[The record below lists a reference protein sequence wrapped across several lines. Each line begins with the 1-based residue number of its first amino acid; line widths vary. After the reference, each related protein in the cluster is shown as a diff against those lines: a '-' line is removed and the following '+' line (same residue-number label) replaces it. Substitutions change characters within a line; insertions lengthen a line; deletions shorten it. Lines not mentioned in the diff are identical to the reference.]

1 MKVGKLLKVGDSM
14 GICVP
19 KAYLRQLCWLIGDYL
34 VLEIRG
40 DELVIRNSQQRKVT
54 LINERR
60 EYGDG
65 RME

>member
-1 MKVGKLLKVGDSM
+1 M

-19 KAYLRQLCWLIGDYL
+19 KAYLRQLCWLIGDFL

-40 DELVIRNSQQRKVT
+40 EELVIRNTQQRKVT

-60 EYGDG
+60 QYGDG